1 MPKPMKKIINA
12 LALACVL
19 ISACSRNLSPGER
32 KAIALM
38 EQDDKEYSLFA
49 YKDEDGSF
57 GYYLSF
63 GDMFPTPI
71 SEAFSRHSS
80 SLPDE
85 TCLVLGANRDE
96 VLATVESLLAQ
107 LEQEPGTTGSF
118 PCRLATESGR
128 LSGLDTVNYV
138 VVKSFPSVKILRFQ
152 LVCGERTAEANLT
165 GYLLKGIRRNIN
177 WQHRIGRAE

>member
-1 MPKPMKKIINA
+1 MA
-12 LALACVL
+12 QVVARLLACSSWRAGCVT
-19 ISACSRNLSPGER
+19 RGPG
-32 KAIALM
+32 
-38 EQDDKEYSLFA
+38 
-49 YKDEDGSF
+49 
-57 GYYLSF
+57 
-63 GDMFPTPI
+63 
-71 SEAFSRHSS
+71 
-80 SLPDE
+80 
-85 TCLVLGANRDE
+85 NRDE

-138 VVKSFPSVKILRFQ
+138 VVKSFPSVKMLRFQ

-165 GYLLKGIRRNIN
+165 GYLIKGIRRNIN